1 MTIFAEYFQQIVYTV
16 GCVLLV
22 PVFVPYVL
30 RRYGKTATLI
40 GMFLGTAAVIIIG
53 WLVINW
59 SALTERTQIEA
70 MVEGYGPTYAQEMS
84 LMGHEHLTEKTS
96 PQDPSY
102 LKMIEAQIRWEKVN
116 PAIADIYTFRKRDN
130 GQIYLMV
137 DSETDYDR
145 NGIYE
150 GQKELR
156 TPIGESYPLKFP
168 ELESAFSGV
177 TSFRRDVYSDRW
189 GTWVSAFF
197 PMFDSRGKVEAVLGV
212 DFPAKKWL
220 AEINQARWIS
230 VLYLWIGVILIG
242 TLYAQSCLRM
252 SEVSAAKKMRAL
264 KNKFERLVNSI
275 EGIVWE
281 WDLAGN
287 RCLFIS
293 SQAELMLGYPLER
306 WTTNTQGLL
315 RELIHPEDYINFNE
329 RHTNHS
335 NDETTSRTE
344 FRVIDYSG
352 RTLWLR
358 ESATPCLSDDG
369 KQVSRS
375 IVKDI
380 TAEKQAAADLDDA
393 HQRILETSRQAGMA
407 EVATGVL
414 HNVGNVL
421 NSVNI
426 SSNLINEQIEN
437 SKVPSLRRVADLIK
451 DNQENIGEFLGSDE
465 RGKKVPGF
473 LSQLADHLA
482 DENKVIS
489 EEAIL
494 LGQKIEH
501 IKEIVAMQQ
510 SYASVSREIE
520 PLIPNSILED
530 AVLLNLAMLKRES
543 VQLIR
548 DGDEEPIILADSNRT
563 LQILVNLI
571 RNACQS
577 LMQIHHGNRILKLS
591 ITSDAGKAFIT
602 VSDNGVGISEENMA
616 KIFTYGFTTKT
627 GGHGFG
633 LHSAMFAA
641 REMNCSITVK
651 SDGPNQGATFILE
664 LPLATATPKQPK
676 IRLNKTQP
684 ILTHEIL

>member
-1 MTIFAEYFQQIVYTV
+1 
-16 GCVLLV
+16 
-22 PVFVPYVL
+22 
-30 RRYGKTATLI
+30 
-40 GMFLGTAAVIIIG
+40 
-53 WLVINW
+53 
-59 SALTERTQIEA
+59 
-70 MVEGYGPTYAQEMS
+70 
-84 LMGHEHLTEKTS
+84 
-96 PQDPSY
+96 
-102 LKMIEAQIRWEKVN
+102 MIEAQKRWEKVN

-130 GQIYLMV
+130 GEIFLMV

-145 NGIYE
+145 NGRFE
-150 GQKELR
+150 GEREQR
-156 TPIGESYPLKFP
+156 TPIGENYSPKLP

-177 TSFRRDVYSDRW
+177 TSFRRDVYTDRW

-197 PMFDSRGKVEAVLGV
+197 PMFDSRGKVEAVLGI
-212 DFPAKKWL
+212 DFPANKWL

-242 TLYAQSCLRM
+242 TLYAQACLRM
-252 SEVSAAKKMRAL
+252 SEVSASKKMRAL

-275 EGIVWE
+275 DGIVWE
-281 WDLAGN
+281 WDLASN

-293 SQAELMLGYPLER
+293 SQAETMLGYPLER
-306 WTTNTQGLL
+306 WTSNTQGLL
-315 RELIHPEDYINFNE
+315 RELIHPDDYVNFNE

-335 NDETTSRTE
+335 NDESTSRTE
-344 FRVIDYSG
+344 FRVVDCNG
-352 RTLWLR
+352 RVLWLR
-358 ESATPCLSDDG
+358 ESATPCLSDEG
-369 KQVSRS
+369 QQVSRS

-380 TAEKQAAADLDDA
+380 TVEKQAAADLDDA

-426 SSNLINEQIEN
+426 SSNLINEQINN
-437 SKVPSLRRVADLIK
+437 SKVSSLKRVADLIK
-451 DNQENIGEFLGSDE
+451 ENQENIGEFFQSDD

-482 DENKVIS
+482 DENKAIS
-489 EEAIL
+489 EEAGL
-494 LGQKIEH
+494 LCQKIEH

-520 PLIPNSILED
+520 PLIANSILED

-543 VQLIR
+543 VQIIR
-548 DGDEEPIILADSNRT
+548 DCDEEPIILADSNRT

-577 LMQIHHGNRILKLS
+577 LMQIHYSNRILRLS
-591 ITSDAGKAFIT
+591 ITSEAGKALIT
-602 VSDNGVGISEENMA
+602 VSDNGIGISEENMS
-616 KIFTYGFTTKT
+616 KIFSYGFTTKT

-633 LHSAMFAA
+633 LHSAMFSA

-664 LPLATATPKQPK
+664 LPLATTAANQPK

-684 ILTHEIL
+684 ILAHEIL

>member
-1 MTIFAEYFQQIVYTV
+1 M
-16 GCVLLV
+16 
-22 PVFVPYVL
+22 
-30 RRYGKTATLI
+30 
-40 GMFLGTAAVIIIG
+40 
-53 WLVINW
+53 
-59 SALTERTQIEA
+59 
-70 MVEGYGPTYAQEMS
+70 
-84 LMGHEHLTEKTS
+84 
-96 PQDPSY
+96 
-102 LKMIEAQIRWEKVN
+102 
-116 PAIADIYTFRKRDN
+116 
-130 GQIYLMV
+130 
-137 DSETDYDR
+137 
-145 NGIYE
+145 
-150 GQKELR
+150 
-156 TPIGESYPLKFP
+156 
-168 ELESAFSGV
+168 
-177 TSFRRDVYSDRW
+177 
-189 GTWVSAFF
+189 
-197 PMFDSRGKVEAVLGV
+197 
-212 DFPAKKWL
+212 
-220 AEINQARWIS
+220 
-230 VLYLWIGVILIG
+230 
-242 TLYAQSCLRM
+242 
-252 SEVSAAKKMRAL
+252 
-264 KNKFERLVNSI
+264 
-275 EGIVWE
+275 
-281 WDLAGN
+281 
-287 RCLFIS
+287 
-293 SQAELMLGYPLER
+293 
-306 WTTNTQGLL
+306 
-315 RELIHPEDYINFNE
+315 
-329 RHTNHS
+329 
-335 NDETTSRTE
+335 
-344 FRVIDYSG
+344 
-352 RTLWLR
+352 
-358 ESATPCLSDDG
+358 
-369 KQVSRS
+369 SRS

-451 DNQENIGEFLGSDE
+451 ENQENIGEFLGSDE

-473 LSQLADHLA
+473 LAQLADHLA

-548 DGDEEPIILADSNRT
+548 DGDEELIILADSNRT

-651 SDGPNQGATFILE
+651 SDGPNHGATFILE